1 MLFLLSFPKGVCVAF
16 SVCILCIIR
25 KTDRMSFPNPQTFNA
40 FDWLLLA
47 VLLCSTVVAFL
58 RGIIRV
64 LFSFIGLFSGIVLAS
79 WYYPNLAH
87 RLAALLPTRAAS
99 ELAAF
104 LLIAIST
111 MVLIGLLGRLVSRT
125 ARAVGL
131 GIPDRLL
138 GALFGFA
145 RGCLLGV
152 AVIMAVA
159 AFMPGSLW
167 IAKSRLLPYFLD
179 GAHAVSFVVPQDLQH
194 RILRGAEALKHKA
207 PDWIKPSP
215 APHNGTSL
223 HRTAAPITPR
233 P

>member
-1 MLFLLSFPKGVCVAF
+1 
-16 SVCILCIIR
+16 
-25 KTDRMSFPNPQTFNA
+25 MSFPNPQTFNA

-47 VLLCSTVVAFL
+47 VLLWSTVIAFL

-64 LFSFIGLFSGIVLAS
+64 LFSFVGLIAGIVLAS
-79 WYYPNLAH
+79 WYYPNLAQ
-87 RLAALLPTRAAS
+87 RLTSILPTRATA
-99 ELAAF
+99 EVTAF

-152 AVIMAVA
+152 AVMMAVA
-159 AFMPGSLW
+159 AFTPTSTW
-167 IAKSRLLPYFLD
+167 IAQSRLLPYFLD
-179 GAHAVSFVVPQDLQH
+179 GAHAVSFVVPVDLQQ
-194 RILRGAEALKHKA
+194 RIVHGAEVLKHKA
-207 PDWIKPSP
+207 PDWIKPHST
-215 APHNGTSL
+215 PHNE
-223 HRTAAPITPR
+223 A
-233 P
+233 